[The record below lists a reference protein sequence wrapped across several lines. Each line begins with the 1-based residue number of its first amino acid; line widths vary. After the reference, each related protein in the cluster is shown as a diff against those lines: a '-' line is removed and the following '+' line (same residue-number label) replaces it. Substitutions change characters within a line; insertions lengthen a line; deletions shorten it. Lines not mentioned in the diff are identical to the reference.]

1 MPKASGVPAA
11 SHDAALRA
19 FADALAPYL
28 APHFDVKPRDE
39 VSYFSQY
46 DSPLG
51 RKRHLELVRTGALP
65 GNKVGRLVLVR
76 REHVRTYIEQGAA
89 HVKATWRPRGGHV
102 EATCDGSGGQAEA
115 EQAEL
120 LADWGLIGRGY
131 R

>member
-1 MPKASGVPAA
+1 MPKARGAPAV

-28 APHFDVKPRDE
+28 APHFDVKARDDA
-39 VSYFSQY
+39 SYFSQY

-51 RKRHLELVRTGALP
+51 RKRHLELVRTGVLA

-76 REHVRTYIEQGAA
+76 KEHVRAYVEQG
-89 HVKATWRPRGGHV
+89 TTRV
-102 EATCDGSGGQAEA
+102 EATCDGRGGQPQA
-115 EQAEL
+115 EQADF
-120 LADWGLIGRGY
+120 LADWGLVGRGY

>member
-1 MPKASGVPAA
+1 MPKATGAPAV

-28 APHFDVKPRDE
+28 APYFDTQPSDD

-51 RKRHLELVRTGALP
+51 RKRHLELVRTGALA
-65 GNKVGRLVLVR
+65 GSKVGRLVLVR
-76 REHVRTYIEQGAA
+76 RAHVRAYVEQG
-89 HVKATWRPRGGHV
+89 TTRV
-102 EATCDGSGGQAEA
+102 EAAWEGRRSQAQA
-115 EQAEL
+115 EQADL
-120 LADWGLIGRGY
+120 LADWGLAGRGY

>member
-1 MPKASGVPAA
+1 MPKASGAPAV
-11 SHDAALRA
+11 SHHAALRA

-28 APHFDVKPRDE
+28 APHFDAKARDE

-76 REHVRTYIEQGAA
+76 KQHVRAYIEQGTAQ
-89 HVKATWRPRGGHV
+89 V
-102 EATCDGSGGQAEA
+102 EAACEGRGGQAAA
-115 EQAEL
+115 EQADL
-120 LADWGLIGRGY
+120 LADWGLVGRGY
-131 R
+131 K

>member
-1 MPKASGVPAA
+1 MPKASGAPAV

-28 APHFDVKPRDE
+28 ARHFDAKACDE

-51 RKRHLELVRTGALP
+51 RKRHLELVRTGALA

-76 REHVRTYIEQGAA
+76 KEYVRAYIEQGTA
-89 HVKATWRPRGGHV
+89 RV
-102 EATCDGSGGQAEA
+102 EGACDGCGGQAEP
-115 EQAEL
+115 EPVDL
-120 LADWGLIGRGY
+120 LADWGLVGRGY
-131 R
+131 K